1 MKKRLVSMIL
11 AISMVLSLVPAPAFA
26 QGVQFAAP
34 APDTAASPQELEEE
48 NADGVTRI
56 TITSAGKPSGSGSNW
71 IYYGYGKLELK
82 SGSFILTGNALT
94 CKLVIDADA
103 TLTGGTVTS
112 TSSVQNDGTIEGGTF
127 NAPVANNGTISGGL
141 FTGDLTRTGT
151 INGGYFLDKAGNSN
165 FTVIEP
171 YNSNTATLLFQVP
184 VRTAF
189 GSGTVLEWSEEYYS
203 TIYVP
208 RKKTVTLDLKTP
220 CKFYGAGAKDSNGN
234 LIGASCKETT
244 EGSGIYKVSA
254 SSYGNYI
261 TSIWIRCGLPLK
273 IDSTGYPVGT
283 NGGKTA
289 AQNEDWDYRP
299 YSRAS
304 STGALG
310 ELTLGKNFFTTYD
323 FADDSTRFTDGAT
336 AIACDVVFD
345 QYAEVRGG
353 TFNGSASNASSR
365 IRYSVF
371 NGPVKNYGS
380 IILAI
385 FTGELTNYQ
394 AGTISS
400 SLLRSTVSLKEKAG
414 TFSSC
419 VMEKDFG
426 ITDQKELRSLSG
438 SFVLRHYITYP
449 TDDFALKEATLSL
462 APGSPLYFVGEPS
475 LVITNGDILYN
486 INGVEISTS
495 GGTSGISGIKSCSYD
510 ADTNQFSFV
519 PTDSLQLNQTKDLVL
534 QTSGTYTGYPEGYN
548 GTKSI
553 NGGNWKFDH
562 ATQTLIVNNHLE
574 LLNYDTPIQ
583 CKTILNYGSSRT
595 YFDNEVVMRGGRV
608 YGNHFNGKVTFN
620 GGSIGNDNDFNN
632 DVVINNVDYSTSY
645 NDFTGTANPNA
656 TLQIN
661 TDFELSDRIDIYIP
675 VFVNS
680 GTLKAGTLYRTVL
693 FADDVTLGADASME
707 ISNAAFV
714 KGIPSG
720 NVTCGDNT
728 VTRTVTADFD
738 IGYFAYGSVSTSFSG
753 LTYSSGA
760 VRTPRVYTQEL
771 TIVTP
776 EVTSGSSSTTLVYT
790 LDKTVEIDKVNGNP
804 ASSYYDGDKHSIK
817 VSNSTYKN
825 TFNNQLILTQKL
837 PLLEIQ
843 GSSGANPGYPK
854 GYAGADMKGAGWEFK
869 AGSGELIITGEVDLT
884 SQPEVKV
891 PIVTVQENATLTG
904 GTYNKTIQKF
914 TNNGTLDG
922 KGEYNCDVLNNGAV
936 TGSGFFNRN
945 VTNTGTLDGDAS
957 YLGYVTSKGII
968 QNGTFYVKVTNSG
981 IIKNGSFQHAMLNE
995 AGGTVEGGTFYG
1007 YTLATGEGTFT
1018 NEGTIK
1024 GGTFSGVV
1032 KNSNV
1037 IQGGTFSAS
1046 VTNNENAVI
1055 EGGTFTGDVTNS
1067 EGASIENGIFRF
1079 IGTESKNPPDL
1090 TNDGVISG
1098 GSFTFDAPYEGFA
1111 YFSSFKNNGGI
1122 TGGTFAINGSIVFYN
1137 YASIENGT
1145 FTITAPS
1152 DPSATDSNFVNLGTI
1167 EGGTFKSD
1175 RELSLLGTVT
1185 GTAVFN
1191 SSVIVLGSVEGGTF
1205 NGSVTNANNSAYQ
1218 GKISG
1223 GTFNAAVDNA
1233 STISGGTFTEKVSTS
1248 GTITDGRFEKEVTES
1263 STSSITGGIFK
1274 VPTMA
1279 DVVYSRTLT
1288 GNVSYS
1294 DVQDLYACVKND
1306 KKFAGAKILFSTA
1319 DGKAPHA
1326 SGDYSYSILVTDKEG
1341 DTTELTDPGW
1351 QFHLNSTPL
1360 TFDGDGVPEYGKA
1373 PYNNATGLYEGDGWT
1388 YDEANHKLTLT
1399 ASMDLGMTD
1408 PAGPFCSVETVIEDG
1423 VTVTN
1428 GRFTGNVQNDGTIES
1443 GSFYGSTVTNNGTI
1457 QNGTFRNDTL
1467 NNNGIIENG
1476 GFLCTVNNRGI
1487 LEGGSYHDTV
1497 VNADNGVI
1505 RYGEFVEGSTVNN
1518 YGTIE
1523 DGAFIGVVLNLVS
1536 ADEDGSVAH
1545 KGEIKG
1551 GSFPGTIEN
1560 QSILSSGRFNGNVVN
1575 QPAGT
1580 ITGGDFKECT
1590 NLINRG
1596 TLNAPDSTFGSTVS
1610 NHGTIEDGTFA
1621 GLVLNYTEGSASG
1634 VIHGGTFQTDVNNS
1648 TSITGGSFAG
1658 HVTNLAGAT
1667 ISGGSFGSDVDN
1679 AGTIEDGTFTAPVDN
1694 SGIISGGTFEEIV
1707 TDEEGSVIHK
1717 GAVFKK
1723 PGPDDVQ
1730 LSTSD
1735 LPTEG
1740 VYSDLTSVTAAVT
1753 NPNKFADAAIQ
1764 YVLNGTV
1771 VDKPQKPGDY
1781 TCNVVVTDN
1790 AGGTHVLEELAWTF
1804 HLNGAPLTFDS
1815 YGKPICTDAEQN
1827 EETGEWI
1834 GDGWTYID
1842 FGDGTS
1848 LLTISRSMDLGDS
1861 FCSVETQIAGTDV
1874 TVTGGKFSGRL
1885 TVSETCTLKDAVST
1899 GKVINLGTLTGCTLK
1914 DLINYLQGSVK
1925 DCEVSG
1931 NVENSGILD
1940 SGVFTATSTVR
1951 NDYIINGGTFH
1962 GTVNNNFK
1970 ATVKN
1975 GEFTGTVNNG
1985 SVIEDGTF
1993 SGTVN
1998 NLTNGVIRNGTFTGE
2013 VKNIT
2018 TAPDSFAFAPGSG
2031 TIENGEFTG
2040 KVTNDAD
2047 AVIKSGTFKDVEN
2060 AGILENGEFSGTV
2073 NNTGTIKDGTFHGT
2087 VTSSGT
2093 IADGT
2098 FAAESTVTNS
2108 GTIENGAFDGKVTNT
2123 ADGVIESGSFTS
2135 EVENNGRISG
2145 GVYEKPVANEGL
2157 IEAGDFYDYVTGN
2170 GTITGGNF
2178 IPTLAD
2184 FVDVT
2189 YPLDPVP
2196 ASELAA
2202 QMHASLRN
2210 ANKFQRVEGFLYKR
2224 ESAIQTFAIRDDLAE
2239 DGNTG
2244 YSADAPILPGVYSF
2258 RVQVTDN
2265 AGVLYTLKND
2275 AWKVTIKGEPL
2286 VIVDGKPV
2294 TDHVPTD
2301 ENGTYFGDG
2310 WTYDGETL
2318 TLTKDI
2324 TFAED
2329 TRIDTKVDIAAGT
2342 TVTGGRYTGEVANSG
2357 TLQGAALSG
2366 TVKNDGT
2373 ITGSTL
2379 TGEVTNN
2386 DQISDSTFTGASL
2399 TNEGSITG
2407 GSVSGG
2413 TLVDNG
2419 TLTNVAGVTT
2429 LKVTPLCDVYVGEDL
2444 LAGHSVLTGTEITLK
2459 LSDTVDDSGFSHWI
2473 IDGPEGELT
2482 WDELNY
2488 DDQKAYAEAITQRDF
2503 TFTVQEGWS
2512 TLTILVQEPGSDT
2525 SVSFDAILGTTL
2537 FVGTTTVI
2545 VYELTTTRY
2554 LQSILPEG
2562 AAIPRTRSQLA
2573 VLLWQAAGKPEPTVQ
2588 TPYSDIPETET
2599 ETNKAARWAV
2609 ETGLLDEKRNA
2620 TFAPNRYV
2628 SKLQVIQ
2635 AWNKLQEKSSK

>member
-56 TITSAGKPSGSGSNW
+56 TISPSGKPSGSGSNW
-71 IYYGYGKLELK
+71 IYYGYGRLELK
-82 SGSFILTGNALT
+82 SGSFILTGHALACNLT
-94 CKLVIDADA
+94 IDKDA
-103 TLTGGTVTS
+103 TLEGGTVAS
-112 TSSVQNDGTIEGGTF
+112 TYSVRNEGTIEGGTF
-127 NAPVANNGTISGGL
+127 HASIANYGTIYGGL
-141 FTGDLTRTGT
+141 FTGNLERTGT
-151 INGGYFLDKAGNSN
+151 INGGYFLDKAGKSN

-189 GSGTVLEWSEEYYS
+189 GSGTVLEWSEESYS

-208 RKKTVTLDLKTP
+208 RKQSITLNLKTP
-220 CKFYGAGAKDSNGN
+220 CKFYGAGLKDTNGN
-234 LIGASCKETT
+234 NVSASCKETT
-244 EGSGIYKVSA
+244 EGSGIYTITA
-254 SSYGNYI
+254 SGYGQI

-273 IDSTGYPVGT
+273 IDSTGYPAGT

-299 YSRAS
+299 YSKAS

-310 ELTLGKNFFTTYD
+310 ELTLGKNRFTTYD
-323 FADDSTRFTDGAT
+323 FADGSTRFTDGAT
-336 AIACDVVFD
+336 AIACDMVFAEG
-345 QYAEVRGG
+345 AEVKDG
-353 TFNGSASNASSR
+353 TFNGSVSNNSSH
-365 IRYSVF
+365 IWYSVF
-371 NGPVKNYGS
+371 NGPVKNYS
-380 IILAI
+380 YIRLAV
-385 FTGELTNYQ
+385 FTNELTNYK
-394 AGTISS
+394 AGTIYG

-414 TFSSC
+414 TFDSC
-419 VMEKDFG
+419 LMEKDFG
-426 ITDQKELRSLSG
+426 ITDQKQLRSRSG
-438 SFVLRHYITYP
+438 SFVLKSNSYASYTTPLLKAEIT
-449 TDDFALKEATLSL
+449 LQ
-462 APGSPLYFVGEPS
+462 PGSPLYFVGEPS
-475 LVITNGDILYN
+475 LVITNGNILYN

-495 GGTSGISGIKSCSYD
+495 GSTSGISGIASCSYD
-510 ADTNQFSFV
+510 ADTNQFVFV
-519 PTDSLQLNQTKDLVL
+519 PTDSLQLNQLKDLVL
-534 QTSGTYTGYPEGYN
+534 QTSGTYAGYPEGYN
-548 GTKSI
+548 GTKSV
-553 NGGNWKFDH
+553 NGGSWKFDH
-562 ATQTLIVNNHLE
+562 ATQTLIVNNNLE
-574 LLNYDTPIQ
+574 LLNYDTPVQ
-583 CKTILNYGSSRT
+583 CKTVLNYGSSRT
-595 YFDNEVVMRGGRV
+595 YFDNEVVMNGGRV
-608 YGNHFNGKVTFN
+608 YSSHFNGKVTFE
-620 GGSIGNDNDFNN
+620 GGSIGNGNIFNN
-632 DVVINNVDYSTSY
+632 DVVINNVDHRPSTSY
-645 NDFTGTANPNA
+645 SDFNGTANPNA

-661 TDFELSDRIDIYIP
+661 TDFELSERIDIYVP

-693 FADDVTLGADASME
+693 FANDVTLGADARME

-738 IGYFAYGSVSTSFSG
+738 IGYFSYGSVSTSFSG
-753 LTYSSGA
+753 LTNSSGA
-760 VRTPRVYTQEL
+760 VQTPTVYTREL
-771 TIVTP
+771 TIITP
-776 EVTSGSSSTTLVYT
+776 EVTSGDSSYTLVYT
-790 LDKTVEIDKVNGNP
+790 LDNTVEIDKVNGNP
-804 ASSYYDGDKHSIK
+804 ASSYYGSSKHTIK

-843 GSSGANPGYPK
+843 GNNGTNPGYPK
-854 GYAGADMKGAGWEFK
+854 GYAGADMKGSGWEFK

-884 SQPEVKV
+884 SQPEVNV

-922 KGEYNCDVLNNGAV
+922 KGEYNCDVLNNGTV
-936 TGSGFFNRN
+936 TGSGSFNRN

-957 YLGYVTSKGII
+957 YLGYVTSKGTI

-1007 YTLATGEGTFT
+1007 YSLATGEGTFT

-1024 GGTFSGVV
+1024 GGTFRGVV
-1032 KNSNV
+1032 TNSST
-1037 IQGGTFSAS
+1037 IRGGTFSAS

-1055 EGGTFTGDVTNS
+1055 EGGAFTGDVTNS
-1067 EGASIENGIFRF
+1067 KGASIENGTFSF

-1137 YASIENGT
+1137 YATIENGT
-1145 FTITAPS
+1145 FTITGPS
-1152 DPSATDSNFVNLGTI
+1152 DPAATNSNFINLGTI
-1167 EGGTFKSD
+1167 EGGAFESD

-1191 SSVIVLGSVEGGTF
+1191 SSVEVLGTVEGGTF
-1205 NGSVTNANNSAYQ
+1205 NGSVTNANNSVYQ

-1223 GTFNAAVDNA
+1223 GAFNAAVDNA
-1233 STISGGTFTEKVSTS
+1233 STISGGTFAEKVSNS

-1279 DVVYSRTLT
+1279 DVVYSLTLT

-1294 DVQDLYACVKND
+1294 DVQDLYASVKND
-1306 KKFAGAKILFSTA
+1306 KKFAGAKIRFSTA
-1319 DGKAPHA
+1319 DGTAPHA

-1341 DTTELTDPGW
+1341 DTTELTDPEW
-1351 QFHLNSTPL
+1351 KFHLNSTPL
-1360 TFDGDGVPEYGKA
+1360 TFDEYGVPEYGKA

-1388 YDEANHKLTLT
+1388 YDEANSKLTLT
-1399 ASMDLGMTD
+1399 ASIDLGMTD
-1408 PAGPFCSVETVIEDG
+1408 PVGPFCSVETVIYGG

-1428 GRFTGNVQNDGTIES
+1428 GRFTGDVQNDGIIES
-1443 GSFYGSTVTNNGTI
+1443 GSFYGQTVTNTGTI

-1467 NNNGIIENG
+1467 NNTGTIENG
-1476 GFLCTVNNRGI
+1476 GFLGTVNNRGTI
-1487 LEGGSYHDTV
+1487 EGGIYHDTV
-1497 VNADNGVI
+1497 INADEGVI
-1505 RYGEFVEGSTVNN
+1505 LYGEFVEGSSVNN

-1523 DGAFIGVVLNLVS
+1523 DGAFAGSTLNLVS
-1536 ADEDGSVAH
+1536 AAEDGSAAH

-1551 GSFPGTIEN
+1551 GSFPGIIEN
-1560 QSILSSGRFNGNVVN
+1560 QSILSGGRFNGSVINHST
-1575 QPAGT
+1575 GT
-1580 ITGGDFKECT
+1580 ITGGDFKEST
-1590 NLINRG
+1590 SLINRG
-1596 TLNAPDSTFGSTVS
+1596 TLDAPDSTFGSTVS
-1610 NHGTIEDGTFA
+1610 NYGTIEDGTFA
-1621 GLVLNYTEGSASG
+1621 GIVLNYTEGSASG
-1634 VIHGGTFQTDVNNS
+1634 VIHGGSFQTDVNNS
-1648 TSITGGSFAG
+1648 TTISGGTFAG
-1658 HVTNLAGAT
+1658 CVANLAGAA
-1667 ISGGSFGSDVDN
+1667 ISGGSFHSDVDN
-1679 AGTIEDGTFTAPVDN
+1679 AGTITDGTFTAPVDN
-1694 SGIISGGTFEEIV
+1694 LGIISGGTFEEIV
-1707 TDEEGSVIHK
+1707 TDEEGSVINK

-1740 VYSDLTSVTAAVT
+1740 VYSDLKSVTAAVT

-1790 AGGTHVLEELAWTF
+1790 AGGTHVLEELSWTF

-1834 GDGWTYID
+1834 GDGWTYVD
-1842 FGDGTS
+1842 FGDGTG
-1848 LLTISRSMDLGDS
+1848 LLTISRSMDLGEDS
-1861 FCSVETQIAGTDV
+1861 CSVETQIVGTGV

-1885 TVSETCTLKDAVST
+1885 TVSESCTLEDAVST

-1931 NVENSGILD
+1931 NVENSGTLD
-1940 SGVFTATSTVR
+1940 SGVFTSTSTVR
-1951 NDYIINGGTFH
+1951 NDHIISGGTFH
-1962 GTVNNNFK
+1962 GTVNNNYK

-1985 SVIEDGTF
+1985 STIEDGIF

-1998 NLTNGVIRNGTFTGE
+1998 NLTNGVIKNGTFTGE

-2018 TAPDSFAFAPGSG
+2018 TAPDSFEFVPGSG
-2031 TIENGEFTG
+2031 IIENGEFTG

-2060 AGILENGEFSGTV
+2060 AGIIENGEFSGTV
-2073 NNTGTIKDGTFHGT
+2073 NNTGTVKDGTFHGS

-2093 IADGT
+2093 IEDGT
-2098 FAAESTVTNS
+2098 FAAESTVDNS
-2108 GTIENGAFDGKVTNT
+2108 GTIENGAFDGKVTN
-2123 ADGVIESGSFTS
+2123 AANGVIKSGSFTS
-2135 EVENNGRISG
+2135 EVENNGKISG

-2184 FVDVT
+2184 FVDVA
-2189 YPLDPVP
+2189 YPLDPVT
-2196 ASELAA
+2196 ASELEA

-2210 ANKFQRVEGFLYKR
+2210 ANKFRRVEGFLYKR
-2224 ESAIQTFAIRDDLAE
+2224 ESAVQTFAIRDDLAE
-2239 DGNTG
+2239 DGNAG

-2265 AGVLYTLKND
+2265 AGMLYTLKND
-2275 AWKVTIKGEPL
+2275 AWKVTIKGDPL

-2310 WTYDGETL
+2310 WTYDGEIL

-2342 TVTGGRYTGEVANSG
+2342 TVTGGRYTGEVANNG
-2357 TLQGAALSG
+2357 TLQDAALSG

-2386 DQISDSTFTGASL
+2386 DQISDSTFTGAHL

-2473 IDGPEGELT
+2473 IDGPDGELT

-2573 VLLWQAAGKPEPTVQ
+2573 VLLWQAAGKPEPAVQ

-2620 TFAPNRYV
+2620 SFAPNRYV